1 MPKDTNQQP
10 SYAELKDANAAT
22 AGQVQVL
29 ESQVENL
36 KRQVAWFQKQ
46 MFGSKSERRLADEK
60 PDQPLLDGLLGEAL
74 GWAILTSRSLTL

>member
-1 MPKDTNQQP
+1 M
-10 SYAELKDANAAT
+10 
-22 AGQVQVL
+22 L
-29 ESQVENL
+29 ESQIENL

-60 PDQPLLDGLLGEAL
+60 PDQLLLDGLLGEAL